1 MNYRPWTATGAAGVP
16 LLLLLLCALLL
27 PYGAQG
33 APSACAAAPSAPTGL
48 AASGTVGLGTFLNW
62 TPVAPPAGCTI
73 SYTVFQNGTAI
84 GTTTSNTSFLVTA
97 LSHST
102 NYTFTVAATDGA
114 GTSSNSA
121 SLSVTTAP
129 VTGHDYYVA
138 KGGSDSSGTG
148 SAQAPW
154 ATIAH
159 AVSHAGAG
167 DTVYVGSGVYNESVA
182 LTASGTAAAPIII
195 DGQGVAI
202 LDGSAPTAVPCCTS

>member
-84 GTTTSNTSFLVTA
+84 GTTTSNTSFPVTA

-102 NYTFTVAATDGA
+102 NYNFTVAA
-114 GTSSNSA
+114 
-121 SLSVTTAP
+121 P
-129 VTGHDYYVA
+129 
-138 KGGSDSSGTG
+138 
-148 SAQAPW
+148 
-154 ATIAH
+154 
-159 AVSHAGAG
+159 AGAG

-202 LDGSAPTAVPCCTS
+202 LDGSAPSAVP